1 MRVLL
6 NVNYTIQI
14 GYFYVIHD
22 LHYVIPVLYYI
33 HTKKK
38 DIHMENNISKIIGF
52 YNITVVD
59 LSKKSGLSRST
70 ISNIINGGNATKD
83 TMTKIADAIGHGL
96 TVDDIFFAPNVIL
109 VVQNVKQS

>member
-1 MRVLL
+1 
-6 NVNYTIQI
+6 
-14 GYFYVIHD
+14 
-22 LHYVIPVLYYI
+22 
-33 HTKKK
+33 
-38 DIHMENNISKIIGF
+38 MENNISKIIGF

-109 VVQNVKQS
+109 VVQNVKRNWRAEGARPEIKKHDWLSIFKTIARCEYGKNKYKWSIG